1 MFGEKPKQSVRG
13 SIITAR
19 VDYAKH
25 ENLNWQ
31 ELLVELP
38 PDTQAELQ
46 KMISG
51 NYSFNDFYGTPD
63 HFKRVVSSLSWYP
76 ATLYNGF
83 LTAIM
88 RQMKKEKG
96 LSFEQTS
103 RKSGQ
108 FTAADHL
115 TGFTA
120 YVLTW
125 GSIERTISLISKGW
139 NAYFSDGTIR
149 VLKDVP
155 GEAQIEAVI
164 SYLIPEVQYVMAGYF
179 EKVLEKKGAKEFNVV
194 SSYTG
199 DNGGTFNFSVKWKI

>member
-25 ENLNWQ
+25 VGLNWK
-31 ELLVELP
+31 ELLAELP
-38 PDTQAELQ
+38 PETQIELQ
-46 KMISG
+46 KMIKG
-51 NYSFNDFYGTPD
+51 NYTFNDYYGTPD
-63 HFKRVVSSLSWYP
+63 HFKRLISTLSWYP

-88 RQMKKEKG
+88 RQVKKEKG
-96 LSFEQTS
+96 ISFEETA
-103 RKSGQ
+103 RNSGR
-108 FTAADHL
+108 FTGEDHL
-115 TGFTA
+115 KGFTA

-139 NAYFSDGTIR
+139 NAYFSDGNIR

-164 SYLIPEVQYVMAGYF
+164 NYLIPEVQYVMAGYF
-179 EKVLEKKGAKEFNVV
+179 EKVLEKKGAKDPAIV

-199 DNGGTFNFSVKWKI
+199 DNGGTFNFSVKWRI